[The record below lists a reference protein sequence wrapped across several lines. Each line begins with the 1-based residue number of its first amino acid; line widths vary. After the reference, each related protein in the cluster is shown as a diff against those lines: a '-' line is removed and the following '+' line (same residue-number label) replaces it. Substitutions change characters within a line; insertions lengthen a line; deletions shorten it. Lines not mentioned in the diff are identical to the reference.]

1 MGKSHLEKSKEI
13 LLSFD
18 ENMDGRERI
27 LIPIIQHMSS
37 KKSKPIPVYTVPDQA
52 KLQGYLR
59 KITFP

>member
-1 MGKSHLEKSKEI
+1 MG
-13 LLSFD
+13 FD
-18 ENMDGRERI
+18 EKMESRERI
-27 LIPIIQHMSS
+27 LIPIIQHMSN